1 MGHDDSYLNACAVC
15 YDKLICILIFKI
27 LAKKYKM
34 NIKRCVKISLRHK
47 TIVNAAASVEKLA
60 DFHLEIVIK
69 PSLCP
74 VMLRW

>member
-1 MGHDDSYLNACAVC
+1 
-15 YDKLICILIFKI
+15 
-27 LAKKYKM
+27 M